1 MTNAINETVIYEKAE
16 IINSNQIVQLTLKYI
31 DVHLSEKINLSD
43 MAHQLNVC
51 RSTLVQ
57 SFRQVM
63 GISPYAY
70 VLQRKLETAQKL
82 IGQGVS
88 PVQTAREIGF
98 DNYSSFYRAF
108 RKRYHMSPS
117 EWKEWA
123 SQTQIVDMN
132 DFAEGV

>member
-1 MTNAINETVIYEKAE
+1 MTNTVNETVIYEKSE
-16 IINSNQIVQLTLKYI
+16 IPDSDHIVQLALNYI
-31 DVHLSEKINLSD
+31 DDHLSEKINLSD

-57 SFRQVM
+57 NFRQII

-70 VLQRKLETAQKL
+70 VLQKKLETAQKM
-82 IGQGVS
+82 IMQGVS
-88 PVQTAREIGF
+88 PVQTARQIGF
-98 DNYSSFYRAF
+98 DNYSSFFRAF

-123 SQTQIVDMN
+123 SHQQSDN
-132 DFAEGV
+132 L

>member
-1 MTNAINETVIYEKAE
+1 MTNTINETVIYEKSE
-16 IINSNQIVQLTLKYI
+16 IIDSNHIVQLTLNYI
-31 DVHLSEKINLSD
+31 DDHLSKKINLSD

-57 SFRQVM
+57 SFRQII

-70 VLQRKLETAQKL
+70 VLQRKLETAQAL
-82 IGQGVS
+82 ILQGAS
-88 PVQTAREIGF
+88 PVETARQIGF

-117 EWKEWA
+117 EWKQWA
-123 SQTQIVDMN
+123 SQQQPN
-132 DFAEGV
+132 DL

>member
-1 MTNAINETVIYEKAE
+1 MTNTINETVIYEKSE
-16 IINSNQIVQLTLKYI
+16 IIDSNHIVQLTLNYI
-31 DVHLSEKINLSD
+31 DDHLSEKINLSD

-57 SFRQVM
+57 SFRQII

-70 VLQRKLETAQKL
+70 VLQRKLETAQAL
-82 IGQGVS
+82 IMKGAS
-88 PVQTAREIGF
+88 PVETARQIGF

-117 EWKEWA
+117 EWKQWA
-123 SQTQIVDMN
+123 SQQQPN
-132 DFAEGV
+132 DL